1 MRSGSVGRAL
11 RERGACAPGAWGVTT
26 TTAADEFETHRPRL
40 FGLACRL
47 LGSAADAEDAVQDT
61 YLRFSGAD
69 RTVIEQP
76 GA

>member
-1 MRSGSVGRAL
+1 M
-11 RERGACAPGAWGVTT
+11 TT

-61 YLRFSGAD
+61 YLRISGAD